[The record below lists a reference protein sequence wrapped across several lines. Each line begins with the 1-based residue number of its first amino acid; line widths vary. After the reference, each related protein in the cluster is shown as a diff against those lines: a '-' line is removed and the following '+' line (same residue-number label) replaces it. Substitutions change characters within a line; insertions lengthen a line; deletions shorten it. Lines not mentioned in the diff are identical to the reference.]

1 MQMFSVK
8 VKIII
13 PVSQVAKDLTNH
25 EYDAIIVRSFS
36 IMDMNVKEK
45 KINEISKVK
54 ISKATPTLP
63 LKQCLWNSSL
73 LECNILQESPCDIWY
88 LDLGCTNHITR
99 NLEICFLVWINHFK
113 LMSH

>member
-8 VKIII
+8 IKIII

-45 KINEISKVK
+45 MINEISKVK

-63 LKQCLWNSSL
+63 LKQCLWNAL
-73 LECNILQESPCDIWY
+73 PY
-88 LDLGCTNHITR
+88 LNVLFSKKVHAIYGI
-99 NLEICFLVWINHFK
+99 
-113 LMSH
+113 

>member
-1 MQMFSVK
+1 MFSIE

-13 PVSQVAKDLTNH
+13 PVIQVAKDLTNH
-25 EYDAIIVRSFS
+25 EYDAINVRSFS
-36 IMDMNVKEK
+36 IMDMNVKK
-45 KINEISKVK
+45 KKMNEISKVK

-73 LECNILQESPCDIWY
+73 LECNILQESPFDIWY
-88 LDLGCTNHITR
+88 LDLGCTNHMTR